1 MQITIPD
8 EALQQALKT
17 VLTEMLQKRDAA
29 VMDVLAEILEDAA
42 LGQAVTAGDRQDL
55 AAADDVWQALQR

>member
-1 MQITIPD
+1 MQLTIPD

-29 VMDVLAEILEDAA
+29 VMDVLIEILEDAA
-42 LGQAVTAGDRQDL
+42 LGQAMTEGDRQDVV
-55 AAADDVWQALQR
+55 DVTKFFR

>member
-29 VMDVLAEILEDAA
+29 VMDALAEILEDAV
-42 LGQAVTAGDRQDL
+42 LGQAMTEGDQQDL
-55 AAADDVWQALQR
+55 ADADDVWQALQE

>member
-1 MQITIPD
+1 MQITLPN

-42 LGQAVTAGDRQDL
+42 LGQAMTEGDQQDL
-55 AAADDVWQALQR
+55 AAADDVWQALKR